1 MWPTL
6 TALTAILA
14 APAHDIYEF
23 DNGVK
28 IARSHL
34 MAAQV
39 ERYGHNDVA
48 LHEPHEEEWFSS
60 LIFGATRGSIF
71 LDVGAAAGYYCL
83 LALRLRPRM
92 AAVAINPSAHFRKAL
107 LQNAALQA
115 APVSVMQPEEDQLGT
130 YAPTEG
136 AILQLPVAVAAQ
148 PGRIDIGSEYGSH
161 VSRKKEAA
169 MVRVASG
176 VPALTLRQ
184 VLALFH
190 DTYSHKIHLAMF
202 DVQGEEKNIFA
213 STEVRE
219 LLARHAIDRVMV
231 GIHDGQ
237 PTMNVVRSTLVAAG
251 YNILLAKLSVPAQ
264 PDGVVIALA
273 PNISKPLKHD

>member
-1 MWPTL
+1 
-6 TALTAILA
+6 
-14 APAHDIYEF
+14 
-23 DNGVK
+23 
-28 IARSHL
+28 
-34 MAAQV
+34 
-39 ERYGHNDVA
+39 
-48 LHEPHEEEWFSS
+48 
-60 LIFGATRGSIF
+60 
-71 LDVGAAAGYYCL
+71 
-83 LALRLRPRM
+83 
-92 AAVAINPSAHFRKAL
+92 
-107 LQNAALQA
+107 
-115 APVSVMQPEEDQLGT
+115 
-130 YAPTEG
+130 
-136 AILQLPVAVAAQ
+136 
-148 PGRIDIGSEYGSH
+148 
-161 VSRKKEAA
+161 

-237 PTMNVVRSTLVAAG
+237 PTMNVVRSTLVAEG
-251 YNILLAKLSVPAQ
+251 YRILLAKLSVPAQ